1 MKATVA
7 QSGIIAVAAVLVTA
21 LIFTAAV
28 QAQPGSRS
36 PGGRFMGDGPLRML
50 PGLRNLDLT
59 DDQREVIRDIA
70 EQNRDKGSTMVEQLG
85 AARSALREAVTDDV
99 VNESLIR
106 ARAAHVANLEAD
118 AAVQRAH
125 VNAQILQLLTPD
137 QRAELQEL
145 RTEAQERIGERLGRR
160 RGRR

>member
-1 MKATVA
+1 
-7 QSGIIAVAAVLVTA
+7 
-21 LIFTAAV
+21 
-28 QAQPGSRS
+28 
-36 PGGRFMGDGPLRML
+36 
-50 PGLRNLDLT
+50 
-59 DDQREVIRDIA
+59 
-70 EQNRDKGSTMVEQLG
+70 MVEQLG

-106 ARAAHVANLEAD
+106 AQAAHVANLEAD

-125 VNAQILQLLTPD
+125 VNVQILQLLTPD

>member
-1 MKATVA
+1 MKTAATRN
-7 QSGIIAVAAVLVTA
+7 GITAVAAVLFAA
-21 LIFTAAV
+21 LMFTAVV

-36 PGGRFMGDGPLRML
+36 PDSRFMGGGPREML

-59 DDQREVIRDIA
+59 DDQREAIRDIA
-70 EQNRDKGSTMVEQLG
+70 EQNRDNGSTMVEQLG
-85 AARSALREAVTDDV
+85 VARAALREAVMDDV

-106 ARAAHVANLEAD
+106 ARAADVAGLEAD

-125 VNAQILQLLTPD
+125 VNAQILQVLTPD
-137 QRAELQEL
+137 QRAELRER
-145 RTEAQERIGERLGRR
+145 RTEAQERVGERRARR